1 MTEMPRDDYEEL
13 ERRIDPDRA
22 EQQRAAVV
30 EVVDRLRRRGIAASE
45 SESPDA
51 LTDLLSAVER
61 FETVVE
67 QRGGDLMVDDLQSS
81 RPDDQ
86 HFVLPRRQAG
96 EAIRAYIVRVE
107 EATVRLRDHPR
118 RAD

>member
-67 QRGGDLMVDDLQSS
+67 QYGGDLMVDDLQSS

-86 HFVLPRRQAG
+86 HFVLPRQQAG